1 MLSIMLL
8 RENPVEV
15 LTFFVLNG
23 GRRNV
28 FSIGQ
33 LFKD

>member
-1 MLSIMLL
+1 MLSVMLL
-8 RENPVEV
+8 REDPVEV
-15 LTFFVLNG
+15 LTFLVLNG
-23 GRRNV
+23 GRTNV